1 MFWSLGSA
9 TGDPHARGP
18 LHLPFLSPPQGL
30 GFSIV
35 GGKDSIYGPI
45 GIYVKT
51 IFAEG
56 AAAADGRL
64 QEGTFRSPPPPPPP
78 QTCPAPAGRPASH
91 VCTQSLVAWRQP
103 PRPHASSL
111 CLPLSGF
118 LLSPRPLPFSRTR
131 RQASSPVISE
141 LVDSPESQAPPALC
155 DSCRPPR
162 LTSAGHRALH
172 T

>member
-64 QEGTFRSPPPPPPP
+64 QEGTFRSPPP
-78 QTCPAPAGRPASH
+78 TAPAN
-91 VCTQSLVAWRQP
+91 
-103 PRPHASSL
+103 
-111 CLPLSGF
+111 LP
-118 LLSPRPLPFSRTR
+118 
-131 RQASSPVISE
+131 
-141 LVDSPESQAPPALC
+141 C
-155 DSCRPPR
+155 SCRPPCQPR
-162 LTSAGHRALH
+162 VH
-172 T
+172 TESRSMATAAEAPCVFTVPAPFRVPSQSPASSVLPNPQTG